1 MKRYSNRS
9 NFSTLSEINVTPL
22 LDLAFVLLIIFMIT
36 TPLLENSMNLVIPS
50 SSAANAPISKA
61 QVQTISIDR
70 DETIRINNEIVE
82 ADSLAARLLELKR
95 ANPDVAIV
103 IRPDRELPVQKL
115 VTLMDS
121 LQRAHIT
128 KVGIAT
134 NLMLQGKHADGAE
147 IAGLDELLTELE
159 RNPRR
164 ELILD
169 TTGSVIYTG
178 NNVLMRLRR
187 QMTIVYLA
195 ASAQEQ
201 ELLIE
206 RYLNDPKPV
215 LWRGAFQPKNGETP
229 HETVAR
235 CYPKLVAA
243 RRQSYEAL
251 AHCTLPVAD
260 LHALSECS
268 EDPSGSAK
276 AFLEMIRAQLEKK
289 SGRASAL

>member
-82 ADSLAARLLELKR
+82 TDSLAARLLDLKR

-121 LQRAHIT
+121 LQRAQIT

-134 NLMLQGKHADGAE
+134 KAE
-147 IAGLDELLTELE
+147 
-159 RNPRR
+159 
-164 ELILD
+164 
-169 TTGSVIYTG
+169 S
-178 NNVLMRLRR
+178 
-187 QMTIVYLA
+187 
-195 ASAQEQ
+195 
-201 ELLIE
+201 
-206 RYLNDPKPV
+206 K
-215 LWRGAFQPKNGETP
+215 
-229 HETVAR
+229 
-235 CYPKLVAA
+235 
-243 RRQSYEAL
+243 
-251 AHCTLPVAD
+251 
-260 LHALSECS
+260 
-268 EDPSGSAK
+268 
-276 AFLEMIRAQLEKK
+276 
-289 SGRASAL
+289 